1 MDVPPLGRL
10 LDFEGKV
17 VIVTGAGAGLG
28 RGIAAR
34 FAEAQAS
41 VVVHYNHSAE
51 GAEAVV
57 SAIAARGGKALALAA
72 DLTRGEE
79 ARRLVAR
86 TVEALGG
93 VDVLVNNAGI
103 YPIDPLLEMTEEAWD
118 AVVDANLRSVHLVT
132 QAAAR
137 RMKEQKRGGAVVN
150 VASIEAQN
158 PALLHSHYNAAKAGV
173 VMYTRSAALELGRLG
188 IRVNSVSPGLIDREG
203 LDRDWPDGVNR
214 YRAKA
219 PLGRLGRPDD
229 VADACLFLASPAAR
243 WITGADLVVDGGVLT
258 NTAY

>member
-1 MDVPPLGRL
+1 MDVPPLERL

-41 VVVHYNHSAE
+41 VVVHYNRSAE

-57 SAIAARGGKALALAA
+57 SAIAARGSKALALAA